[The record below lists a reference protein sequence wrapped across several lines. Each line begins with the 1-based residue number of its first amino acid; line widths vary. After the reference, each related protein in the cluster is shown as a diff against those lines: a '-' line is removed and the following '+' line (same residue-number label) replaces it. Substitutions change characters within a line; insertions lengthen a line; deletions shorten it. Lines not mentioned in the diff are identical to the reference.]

1 MDGGAANPALCHKRL
16 ALACKDAGSGK
27 PDDAALAAIRPY
39 TLREFA
45 PDELYVRTF
54 IVAHNAIDRDD
65 EVFDEPFLDQLART
79 LPGKGCFEKHPLS
92 YGGDTGM
99 PEGMWFAA
107 YTERMPQAQARTLL
121 RTPDLAFPPDRIDAV
136 LLMASMFMPVM
147 PENTAT
153 RTKLDAGMGF
163 VSVGFIGE
171 KREPVRDN
179 GGRELQARRISGRGE
194 ALEAS
199 LVWLGAQPGARAVK
213 SAHSTKGDP
222 MELQQKLDAAI
233 AEATT
238 LKAARDA
245 LQIKATKL
253 DQVETALGDQKSLLD
268 NVPALLASV
277 ADGKAFRESLVD
289 EIVTAQRVAKLV
301 KADTPEEVAA
311 LKAAYT
317 GLPTTHLKTMRD
329 TLTVKAAPG
338 RIPGSDPNATTGALP
353 PAGGDAKTPSLIGGA
368 FAA

>member
-1 MDGGAANPALCHKRL
+1 MDGGAANLALCHKRL

-65 EVFDEPFLDQLART
+65 EVFDEAFLAQLAST

-92 YGGDTGM
+92 HGGDTGM

-107 YTERMPQAQARTLL
+107 YTERMPQAQARAML
-121 RTPDLAFPPDRIDAV
+121 RTPDLAFPPDRTDAV

-147 PENTAT
+147 PENMAT

-163 VSVGFIGE
+163 VSVGFTAE
-171 KREPVRDN
+171 KRAPVSN
-179 GGRELQARRISGRGE
+179 SNASRIFGRGE

-213 SAHSTKGDP
+213 SAHTKGDP

-233 AEATT
+233 AEANT

-245 LQIKATKL
+245 LQTKATKL
-253 DQVETALGDQKSLLD
+253 DQIETALGDQKALLD
-268 NVPALLASV
+268 NVPALLVSV
-277 ADGKAFRESLVD
+277 ADGKAYRESLVD
-289 EIVTAQRVAKLV
+289 EIVTTQRVAKLV
-301 KADTPEEVAA
+301 KADTPEEVNA

-338 RIPGSDPNATTGALP
+338 RIPGSDPNGAIGALP
-353 PAGGDAKTPSLIGGA
+353 ANGGEAKTPALIAGA
-368 FAA
+368 FGTA